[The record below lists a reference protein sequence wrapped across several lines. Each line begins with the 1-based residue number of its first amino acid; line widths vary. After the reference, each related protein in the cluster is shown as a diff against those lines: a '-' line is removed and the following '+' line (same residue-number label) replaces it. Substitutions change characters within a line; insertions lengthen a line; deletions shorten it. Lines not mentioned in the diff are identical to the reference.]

1 MVVREK
7 IKIGKIES
15 AFNSSFI
22 FAPIRKSSIMSSSFV
37 QEITGK
43 CKEALMNDKSNQKVE
58 AIKNYISCLE
68 IATKGLKSLKSKD
81 PKIGKKKRI

>member
-1 MVVREK
+1 
-7 IKIGKIES
+7 
-15 AFNSSFI
+15 
-22 FAPIRKSSIMSSSFV
+22 MSSSLV

-81 PKIGKKKRI
+81 PKIGEKKL